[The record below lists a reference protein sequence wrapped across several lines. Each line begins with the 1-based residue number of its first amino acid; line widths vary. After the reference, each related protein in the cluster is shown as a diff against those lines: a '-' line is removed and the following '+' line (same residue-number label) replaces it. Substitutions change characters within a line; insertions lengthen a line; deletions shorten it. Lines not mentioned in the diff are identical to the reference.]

1 MSSSVLPPEAGLE
14 DRDPET
20 YAVIGAAMQ
29 VHSELGPGFLE
40 PVYQEALEYEFTRR
54 GLAFSREHP
63 LPVTYCGQLLRI
75 GYRADFVCFARLIVE
90 LKALSRLSGIEEAQV
105 LNYLKA
111 SGMTTGLLL
120 NFGCARLDYRRL
132 VYHSGK

>member
-1 MSSSVLPPEAGLE
+1 ME

-40 PVYQEALEYEFTRR
+40 PVYQEALECEFTRR

-63 LPVTYCGQLLRI
+63 IPVTYRGQPLRI
-75 GYRADFVCFARLIVE
+75 GYRADFVCFGRVIVE

-111 SGMTTGLLL
+111 SGLTTGLLL

-132 VYHSGK
+132 VYQPAR